1 MSKKSRDQRKRKRK
15 QKQEAKLTS
24 VADSDKVIKDESTK
38 KARVEALNYLALFA
52 RHQAK
57 LKAGEPS
64 DCWKFNKTRQVWL
77 LKHCYSLEKLPPKHF
92 KIFLKYVQTVK
103 GEQARQVSNC
113 QSNIVS
119 ELSRTRSSWSRPR

>member
-15 QKQEAKLTS
+15 EKMQTKPSGA
-24 VADSDKVIKDESTK
+24 SDKVIKDESHK
-38 KARVEALNYLALFA
+38 KARIEALNYLVLFA

-64 DCWKFNKTRQVWL
+64 NCWKFNKTRQVWL

-92 KIFLKYVQTVK
+92 KIFLKYVQTIK
-103 GEQARQVSNC
+103 GEQAR
-113 QSNIVS
+113 
-119 ELSRTRSSWSRPR
+119 